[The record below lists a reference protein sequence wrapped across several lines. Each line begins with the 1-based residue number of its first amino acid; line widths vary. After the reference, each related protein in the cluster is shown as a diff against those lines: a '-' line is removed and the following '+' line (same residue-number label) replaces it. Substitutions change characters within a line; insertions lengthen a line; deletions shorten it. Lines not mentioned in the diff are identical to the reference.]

1 MPTWAFER
9 SVHSVRLM
17 TEFAV
22 EQGITRAQMLAD
34 TDLTE
39 TQLLDPAM
47 VVTGQQELQ
56 VIRNLLRHLGHRP
69 ALGVA
74 VGARYHFT
82 TFGVLG
88 LAIVSSP
95 SVREALNV
103 ALQYFHLTF
112 AFTRF
117 LVIDTATETIITID
131 DAEVPEDVRRF
142 VVERDA
148 AALITVKRDF
158 VPTSMLER
166 LVMTFASD
174 EAWPAY
180 TAFFGVEPEPLGAS
194 SFAVMDRLQME
205 QPLQFA
211 NELALNAAATQCRQ
225 LLDERQATHR
235 LTQLVRERLM
245 IAKGQM
251 PTMATVA
258 AELFMTAR
266 TLRRHLA
273 DEGCTFIGVRE
284 EVRQRLADQYLA
296 MAEVSIEQT
305 ADWLGYAEPSSFIN
319 AYKRWHGT
327 TPHAGRLVRFCM
339 DTRKQAR
346 SKSR

>member
-1 MPTWAFER
+1 MPTWEFER

-22 EQGITRAQMLAD
+22 EQGVTRAQILAD
-34 TDLTE
+34 TELTE
-39 TQLLDPAM
+39 TQLLDPSM
-47 VVTGQQELQ
+47 VVSGQQELQ
-56 VIRNLLRHLGHRP
+56 VMRNLVQHLGHRP
-69 ALGVA
+69 ALGIE

-88 LAIVSSP
+88 MAIVSSA
-95 SVREALNV
+95 SVRAALNV

-117 LVIDTATETIITID
+117 LVSDTETDTIITID
-131 DAEVPEDVRRF
+131 DADVPEDVRRF

-166 LVMTFASD
+166 LVMTFAID

-180 TAFFGVEPEPLGAS
+180 TAFFGVVPEPLGAS

-211 NELALNAAATQCRQ
+211 NELALNAAATQCKQ

-258 AELFMTAR
+258 AELYMTAR

-284 EVRQRLADQYLA
+284 EVRQQLADQYLA
-296 MAEVSIEQT
+296 MPDVSVEQV
-305 ADWLGYAEPSSFIN
+305 ADWLGYVEPTSFIN

-327 TPHAGRLVRFCM
+327 TPHANRLARLGVDVR
-339 DTRKQAR
+339 R
-346 SKSR
+346 